1 MERLSA
7 VDASFLYAE
16 KPEMPLHVGGI
27 TVLEPREEDREGF
40 FNIVAEN
47 LKQRMLD
54 IPQMRWRVAEQPFNL
69 DYPIWV
75 EDPDLDWDY
84 HLVHETLP
92 APGTM
97 KQLYERVGE
106 LHMELLDRSRPLFRQ
121 YIFDGL
127 EDGNVAMYFKVHHS
141 CMDGQMSTQMA
152 TVMMDLDQNGR
163 APLSDEQKELLGL
176 NRKAAKLEPNLLTAV
191 IDGVSSRL
199 RRPLLRQMP
208 ALVQSGVAA
217 ARTFSTSSGKSDDEG
232 NDKPKE
238 PKAKMPVTRFNG
250 AVSNTRSL
258 AGDVIEFDKLK
269 TIKKAAGVTIND
281 AVVAITGGALRRY
294 LDEKGEL
301 PQEGSLV
308 CGAPVALKQSGGSN
322 NNLSIMTM
330 SFRTDIADPIE
341 RLQAVAQSARDGKE
355 KSAKM
360 TEAMMG
366 TPTGRAD
373 GPGGTTGFRLPSTI
387 VKPMARLIA
396 NKNVMGNVPPVMH
409 AVLSNVPGPN
419 IPLYFAGARIV
430 SNLPVSVVTHSAL
443 LNITMASLNGEM
455 LVGVIACGKA
465 VPDPEHL
472 VALIIDE
479 CDVLLAALSG
489 EPKPEG
495 KAPAAANDDSAK
507 VA

>member
-27 TVLEPREEDREGF
+27 TVLEPKPEASANF
-40 FNIVAEN
+40 FNTVAES
-47 LKQRMLD
+47 LKQRVMD

-97 KQLYERVGE
+97 KQLYDRVAE
-106 LHMELLDRSRPLFRQ
+106 LHMELLDRTKPLFRF
-121 YIFDGL
+121 YVFNGL
-127 EDGNVAMYFKVHHS
+127 EDGNVAMYFKVHHC
-141 CMDGQMSTQMA
+141 CMDGQMSVQMA
-152 TVMMDLDQNGR
+152 TVMMDLDDKER
-163 APLSDEQKELLGL
+163 APLTDEQKEMLGL
-176 NRKAAKLEPNLLTAV
+176 NRKAAKLEPNLLTAA
-191 IDGVSSRL
+191 IDGLATRL
-199 RRPLLRQMP
+199 RRPLMQQMP
-208 ALVQSGVAA
+208 ALVQSGIAA
-217 ARTFSTSSGKSDDEG
+217 ARTFGASDSKAEEEG
-232 NDKPKE
+232 DAPKT
-238 PKAKMPVTRFNG
+238 PKAKTPVTRFNG

-258 AGDVIEFDKLK
+258 AGDVIAFDKLK
-269 TIKKAAGVTIND
+269 TIKNTAGVTIND
-281 AVVAITGGALRRY
+281 AVVAISGGALRRY
-294 LDEKGEL
+294 LEEKGEL

-330 SFRTDIADPIE
+330 SFRTDIADPVE

-366 TPTGRAD
+366 SPTGRAD
-373 GPGGTTGFRLPSTI
+373 GPGGLGGFRLPATI

-396 NKNVMGNVPPVMH
+396 DKNIMGNVPPVMH

-465 VPDPEHL
+465 VPDPDHL

-479 CDVLLAALSG
+479 CDVLLEALTG
-489 EPKPEG
+489 EQSI
-495 KAPAAANDDSAK
+495 APIPANDDAAA

>member
-27 TVLEPREEDREGF
+27 TVLEPKPEESANF
-40 FNIVAEN
+40 FNTVTES
-47 LKQRMLD
+47 LKQRVLD

-84 HLVHETLP
+84 HLVKETLP
-92 APGTM
+92 TPGTM
-97 KQLYERVGE
+97 QQLYDRVAE
-106 LHMELLDRSRPLFRQ
+106 LHMELLDRTKPLFRF
-121 YIFDGL
+121 YVFDGL
-127 EDGNVAMYFKVHHS
+127 EDGNVAMYFKVHHC
-141 CMDGQMSTQMA
+141 CMDGQMSVQMA
-152 TVMMDLDQNGR
+152 TVMMDLDDKGR
-163 APLSDEQKELLGL
+163 APLSHEQKEMLGL
-176 NRKAAKLEPNLLTAV
+176 NRCAAKLEPNLLTAA
-191 IDGVSSRL
+191 IDGLSSRL
-199 RRPLLRQMP
+199 KRPLMQQMP
-208 ALVQSGVAA
+208 ALIQSGVAA
-217 ARTFSTSSGKSDDEG
+217 ARTFSSAPSKQEDDSAE
-232 NDKPKE
+232 KPKT
-238 PKAKMPVTRFNG
+238 PKVKTPVTRFNG

-258 AGDVIEFDKLK
+258 AGDVIAFEKLK
-269 TIKKAAGVTIND
+269 TIKNAAGVTIND
-281 AVVAITGGALRRY
+281 AVVAISGGALRRY
-294 LDEKGEL
+294 LEEKGEL
-301 PQEGSLV
+301 PLEGSLT

-330 SFRTDIADPIE
+330 SFRTDIADPVE
-341 RLQAVAQSARDGKE
+341 RLQAVAQSSRDGKE

-366 TPTGRAD
+366 TSTGRAD
-373 GPGGTTGFRLPSTI
+373 GPGGTGGFRLPATI
-387 VKPMARLIA
+387 VKPLAGLIGR
-396 NKNVMGNVPPVMH
+396 KEIMGNVPPVMH

-419 IPLYFAGARIV
+419 IPLFMAGARIV

-465 VPDPEHL
+465 VPDPAHL
-472 VALIIDE
+472 VSLIIDE
-479 CDVLLAALSG
+479 CDVLLAALTG
-489 EPKPEG
+489 E
-495 KAPAAANDDSAK
+495 APAQAAAPTPANDDAAE